1 MKEKLYAR
9 LSDVLERDLT
19 RVEEA
24 IIDWTI
30 VQVEIEKMK
39 ESN

>member
-1 MKEKLYAR
+1 MKETLYAR

-19 RVEEA
+19 GIEKA

-30 VQVEIEKMK
+30 VQVEMEKLK

>member
-1 MKEKLYAR
+1 MKETLHAR
-9 LSDVLERDLT
+9 LTEILERDLT
-19 RVEEA
+19 KVEEA

-30 VQVEIEKMK
+30 VQVEIEKLK